1 MDVLSLQQHRA
12 ASTVAFI
19 LRLATVQRV
28 EVDLMSTNK
37 HVLRKFWYTANLG
50 VTHQD
55 ACRYRTPNLTDID
68 HEGLHPD
75 ESCSPLG
82 ISTGPGAVP
91 MTEDAVEGM
100 GSRLAMDSCV
110 LTAESFLDKQLG
122 ISTVT
127 TDEHEQLSKTMLV
140 GKEQKV
146 WDKGYTLQV
155 HS

>member
-1 MDVLSLQQHRA
+1 
-12 ASTVAFI
+12 
-19 LRLATVQRV
+19 
-28 EVDLMSTNK
+28 MSTNK

>member
-1 MDVLSLQQHRA
+1 MAVILQ
-12 ASTVAFI
+12 
-19 LRLATVQRV
+19 LATVQCV
-28 EVDLMSTNK
+28 EV
-37 HVLRKFWYTANLG
+37 VLVSCNNYMARKFHANFG

-55 ACRYRTPNLTDID
+55 TCRYRTPNLTDID

-110 LTAESFLDKQLG
+110 LTAESFLDRQLG

-127 TDEHEQLSKTMLV
+127 TDEHERLSKTMLV
-140 GKEQKV
+140 GKEQQV

>member
-1 MDVLSLQQHRA
+1 MLC
-12 ASTVAFI
+12 
-19 LRLATVQRV
+19 
-28 EVDLMSTNK
+28 
-37 HVLRKFWYTANLG
+37 KFHANLG

-55 ACRYRTPNLTDID
+55 VCRYRTPNLTDID

-110 LTAESFLDKQLG
+110 LTAESFLDRQLG

-140 GKEQKV
+140 GKEQQV
-146 WDKGYTLQV
+146 LDKGYTLQV

>member
-1 MDVLSLQQHRA
+1 MQC
-12 ASTVAFI
+12 
-19 LRLATVQRV
+19 V
-28 EVDLMSTNK
+28 EVVLDHVTNYF
-37 HVLRKFWYTANLG
+37 LRNVHANFG

-127 TDEHEQLSKTMLV
+127 TDEHEQLSKTILV
-140 GKEQKV
+140 GKEQQV
-146 WDKGYTLQV
+146 WDKGHTLQV

>member
-1 MDVLSLQQHRA
+1 MDVLSSKQHRA
-12 ASTVAFI
+12 ASSVAFI
-19 LRLATVQRV
+19 LRLAIVQCV
-28 EVDLMSTNK
+28 EV
-37 HVLRKFWYTANLG
+37 VLVSCNSCFLPKFHANFG
-50 VTHQD
+50 VTHED
-55 ACRYRTPNLTDID
+55 TCRYRTPNLTDID
-68 HEGLHPD
+68 HQGLHPD

-110 LTAESFLDKQLG
+110 LTAESFLDRQLG

-140 GKEQKV
+140 GKEQTV
-146 WDKGYTLQV
+146 GDKDYTLQV